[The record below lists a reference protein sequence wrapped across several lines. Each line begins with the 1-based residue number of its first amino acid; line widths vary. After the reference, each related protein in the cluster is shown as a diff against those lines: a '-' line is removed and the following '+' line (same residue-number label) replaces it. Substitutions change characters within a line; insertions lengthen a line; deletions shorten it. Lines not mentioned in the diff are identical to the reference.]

1 MLKADMTA
9 EGLGEAATELLQM
22 AAGLDRRIERR
33 PGADGYSFGVSAVPQ
48 CSKSKLWSS

>member
-9 EGLGEAATELLQM
+9 EDWEKLLLNCFKWQRV
-22 AAGLDRRIERR
+22 LIEESSDDLV
-33 PGADGYSFGVSAVPQ
+33 PMVTVLEVSAVPQ